1 MAPFFMAH
9 LRKLPTYFVK
19 GDERRAAYYTIQ
31 AKELRAAGFVE
42 EGEKAEVRK
51 PIEKQPEIVVE
62 AGASAFDSTD
72 SLTEPV
78 AEEHLKPFR
87 AHSSHYLHF
96 LLHISKLS
104 PTALL
109 LPGPCLCSPPHS
121 YELANDFVGLILQQL
136 P

>member
-1 MAPFFMAH
+1 MAH

-42 EGEKAEVRK
+42 EGEKAQVRK

-78 AEEHLKPFR
+78 AEENDLDGMTK
-87 AHSSHYLHF
+87 AE
-96 LLHISKLS
+96 LLDWAMDQGSR
-104 PTALL
+104 PQERR
-109 LPGPCLCSPPHS
+109 P
-121 YELANDFVGLILQQL
+121 
-136 P
+136 